1 MFWLKGQKHVLQQVS
16 LSQGVHPLPWGQG
29 LWKVSCLV
37 GTRLAGGTGLQCV
50 HR

>member
-1 MFWLKGQKHVLQQVS
+1 MFWLKGQKHILQQAR
-16 LSQGVHPLPWGQG
+16 LSQGIHPLPWGQG
-29 LWKVSCLV
+29 LWKVSYLM